1 MHPIKR
7 ISNATQLFEHPG
19 QPTGSPILD
28 AIEFCLHHNNFV
40 TVKDVADFVCA
51 PVKVLTGAVHLLT
64 GQYLCDLIEDY
75 RLLQASQLLCETELS
90 LDKIASRCGYCEHTT
105 LERIFSRRVGL
116 SPSQWREL
124 SKKAQVSPSDILTQ
138 KASKQIKG
146 RATRRRKYE

>member
-1 MHPIKR
+1 MHPIQR

-28 AIEFCLHHNNFV
+28 AIEFCLSHNNFV
-40 TVKDVADFVCA
+40 TAKDVADYVCA
-51 PVKVLTGAVHLLT
+51 PVKVLTGAVRLLT

-75 RLLQASQLLCETELS
+75 RLLQTSKLLCETDLS
-90 LDKIASRCGYCEHTT
+90 LDQIASRCGYSEHTT
-105 LERIFSRRVGL
+105 LERIFARRVGH

-138 KASKQIKG
+138 KATSQNKG
-146 RATRRRKYE
+146 RTTRRRKY